1 MAKIFMTEIGE
12 QGTLDPFQKR
22 LHSLQKMNE
31 AEDKTQNLTTR
42 ETAL

>member
-1 MAKIFMTEIGE
+1 MAEIGE
-12 QGTLDPFQKR
+12 QGTLDPFQR

-42 ETAL
+42 GTTL